1 MIPKAQ
7 KPEQVDSVSMRDS
20 QIFFVNYVYA
30 NQLGKVANSHL
41 AKADSFEAGASNT
54 VDFQKWVLPTFL
66 KTTKFSDFM
75 EMPDKLAYESK
86 KFSV

>member
-41 AKADSFEAGASNT
+41 AKADSFEAGASDA
-54 VDFQKWVLPTFL
+54 VDFP
-66 KTTKFSDFM
+66 KTSIAKFSGLHG
-75 EMPDKLAYESK
+75 EA
-86 KFSV
+86 